1 MSAHTGGIEGGAMNQ
16 PLTYEIVIRGRA
28 TDRILGHLVDDF
40 AVEQLEGGNTKLTGA
55 VRDPAHLHGVLTHLS
70 SFAVEIVSVGSTDQ
84 NPQDNPSINANDNK
98 NSKSKN
104 NKSKNN
110 NRERHES

>member
-1 MSAHTGGIEGGAMNQ
+1 MNQ

-40 AVEQLEGGNTKLTGA
+40 AVEHLDGGNTQLTGA

-84 NPQDNPSINANDNK
+84 NPLDNPSINANN
-98 NSKSKN
+98 NKN
-104 NKSKNN
+104 NKSEKQQQ
-110 NRERHES
+110 RKA